1 MAKIRRR
8 SWKTPAGEIRE
19 AWIADYKDQ
28 SGTRRLKTFT
38 TRREADAWLVGARSE
53 VAAGTHTAASA
64 SITVAEACARWIA
77 HGEAEGLERGTLR
90 QRSQHIKHHI
100 VPFIGA
106 TKLATLTLPAVNNFL
121 DKLRDADRSSVM
133 RRKVLVSLKSAIT
146 CAQREGLVAQNVATP
161 AKVATDKRRACKGP
175 LRPGHDFP
183 SKQEVNA
190 LIERT
195 PADRRAFVLM
205 LCFTA
210 MRIGELRGLRWSD
223 VDLAAGVAHIRQ
235 RIDAWCQADA
245 PKSAAGKRDIPL
257 TPSTVNALKEWKL
270 RCPKGDANLV
280 FPNSLGRPQ
289 WAQDLENR
297 FWKPLQVEA
306 GVVDE
311 RGKAKYGFHACR
323 HFGAS
328 LFIESLGWTP
338 KQVQTV
344 VGHSSITMTYD
355 TYGHLFKNPEADSA
369 AMARMEKA
377 VRAVS

>member
-1 MAKIRRR
+1 MAKIRKRK
-8 SWKTPAGEIRE
+8 WKTPAGESRE
-19 AWIADYKDQ
+19 AWAVDYKDQ
-28 SGTRRLKTFT
+28 SGTRRLKTFAA
-38 TRREADAWLVGARSE
+38 RREADTWLVTARHE
-53 VAAGTHTAASA
+53 VAQGTHTAASA
-64 SITVAEACARWIA
+64 SITVAEACERWIA
-77 HGEAEGLERGTLR
+77 HGRAEGLERGTLR

-100 VPFIGA
+100 VPFLGG
-106 TKLATLTLPAVNNFL
+106 TKLSAVTLPAVNQFL
-121 DKLRDADRSSVM
+121 DRLRDAGRSSVM
-133 RRKVLVSLKSAIT
+133 RRKVLVSLKSTIT
-146 CAQREGLVAQNVATP
+146 CAQREGLVAQNVAQAARVP
-161 AKVATDKRRACKGP
+161 VDKRRASKGP
-175 LRPGHDFP
+175 LRAGVDFP

-190 LIERT
+190 LIEHT
-195 PADRRAFVLM
+195 PDDRRAFVLM

-223 VDLAAGVAHIRQ
+223 IDFGAGVAHVRS

-270 RCPKGDANLV
+270 RCPKGNANLV
-280 FPNSLGRPQ
+280 FPNSVGRPQ

-311 RGKAKYGFHACR
+311 HGKAKYGFHKCR
-323 HFGAS
+323 HFAVS
-328 LFIESLGWTP
+328 LFIEHLGWTP

-355 TYGHLFKNPEADSA
+355 LYGHLFGDVEADSA
-369 AMARMEKA
+369 AMAKMERA
-377 VRAVS
+377 VRAV